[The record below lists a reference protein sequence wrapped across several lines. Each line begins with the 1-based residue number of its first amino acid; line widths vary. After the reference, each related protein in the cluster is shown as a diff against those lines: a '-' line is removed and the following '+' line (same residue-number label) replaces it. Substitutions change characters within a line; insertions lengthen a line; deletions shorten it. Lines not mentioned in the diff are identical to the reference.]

1 MTDKPYHCK
10 LCFIVLICF
19 EVMMMELTLF
29 LNAFLSY
36 GLVFVVFAAA
46 IVIAFLIGFGLRK
59 NKNKK
64 EAAEKQA

>member
-1 MTDKPYHCK
+1 
-10 LCFIVLICF
+10 
-19 EVMMMELTLF
+19 MMELTLF